1 MNQSSKINPNTKTIP
16 LLIDRYWDGDTTKE
30 EEEILISYFSQE
42 IVADEFKSTQK
53 YFLEL
58 KNLQENHTSLI
69 DETLLVS
76 IPEKK
81 NNFHLQVKHIWYA
94 AAMIVAFVIIIL
106 IPKDSQS
113 KSYVMIDGKKYTDK
127 NRIEA
132 TFQESLANVK
142 LDDSDILNELKTI
155 NIE

>member
-94 AAMIVAFVIIIL
+94 AAMIVAFVRHRRCI
-106 IPKDSQS
+106 
-113 KSYVMIDGKKYTDK
+113 
-127 NRIEA
+127 
-132 TFQESLANVK
+132 
-142 LDDSDILNELKTI
+142 
-155 NIE
+155 